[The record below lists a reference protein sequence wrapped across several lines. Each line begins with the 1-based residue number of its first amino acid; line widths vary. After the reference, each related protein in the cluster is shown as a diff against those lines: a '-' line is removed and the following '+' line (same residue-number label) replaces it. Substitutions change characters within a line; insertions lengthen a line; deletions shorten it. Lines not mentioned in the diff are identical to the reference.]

1 MAAVVSGP
9 GVLIA
14 FLIPLA
20 ILGLVIWAIVD
31 VAQRPSSVLSSRAKT
46 AWIIGLVLG
55 TLLFGI
61 VGVIVAL
68 VYLFAVRPRLARS
81 D

>member
-1 MAAVVSGP
+1 MTATVLGP
-9 GVLIA
+9 DVFVA
-14 FLIPLA
+14 FLVPLA

-31 VAQRPSSVLSSRAKT
+31 VAQRPPSTLSARAKT

-68 VYLFAVRPRLARS
+68 VYLVAVRPRLARS

>member
-1 MAAVVSGP
+1 MTVISGS
-9 GVLIA
+9 GVFFALV
-14 FLIPLA
+14 IPLA

-61 VGVIVAL
+61 VGVVIAL
-68 VYLFAVRPRLARS
+68 VYLVGIRPRLARS

>member
-1 MAAVVSGP
+1 MTATLAGP
-9 GVLIA
+9 DVFFAL
-14 FLIPLA
+14 LIPLA
-20 ILGLVIWAIVD
+20 ILGLVVWAIVD
-31 VAQRPSSVLSSRAKT
+31 VAQRPSNVLSSRAKA

-68 VYLFAVRPRLARS
+68 VYLVAVRPRLARS